1 MACCLWMSHKLKEE
15 KKKKRLTQLLK
26 AKQILNTFTIL
37 NTMVLNNVTDDVFCR
52 VL

>member
-1 MACCLWMSHKLKEE
+1 MAFCPWMSHKLK
-15 KKKKRLTQLLK
+15 KKKKGLTQLLK

-37 NTMVLNNVTDDVFCR
+37 NTMVLDNVKDNVFCP